1 MKVKTSINI
10 LNLIG
15 AICALLVT
23 LSIFNGTAQ
32 EVVYF
37 IDPLNEMA
45 MAFMSTLLTIGLT
58 AISFERTK

>member
-58 AISFERTK
+58 AISFEHIK